1 MTITSDPKKPQGRF
15 LQSLHGKLVLILLVL
30 IIPTFLIQVY
40 IYHDRFE
47 MRRSEELQTNLEVA
61 RATAKTFDAYIQ
73 DILND
78 ELLLGL
84 AFTASQ
90 PMSAADIKGLLQ
102 SAHSALKAV
111 RDLSWVG
118 PEGTF
123 IYSSNPG
130 MIGANHNDQTYF
142 REIADGCEWAVGDL
156 VIARTTG
163 EPVFSVARGFRKDK
177 GDLVGVVVATII
189 PGQLDRVLGI
199 ERFEDAGINVLDRKG
214 RLVFRHPVIDYTWE
228 QRDWL
233 KAYPMIKDAL
243 EAKEIVATVV
253 SNYYGTKRLVGF
265 TPISIGWV
273 AGAGRTES
281 VATAAIR
288 TWLLPQ
294 TIAFLLITVA
304 AFAIALFFSSKIS
317 TTIGILRDHALAF
330 GRGENQN
337 PVAMSGTA
345 EFDDLAN
352 ALNKMT
358 EDIRSRQSERNRAEE
373 ALRESE
379 ERLRLLGD
387 NLPESAVYQYLHE
400 IGSSVHFLHVS
411 AGIERLNGVSVQ
423 DVLRDAGTLHRQIS
437 PEYFEQVK
445 EAEERSAR
453 EMSDFDMEVPM
464 RRPDGQVR
472 WMRLHSRPRRM
483 PDGRIIWDGVQ
494 TDVTE
499 RKRMEQELRENQS
512 RLDLALRSSQMGVWH
527 LDIDEDR
534 RVFDDQVCHLLGI
547 DPARFTGTAK
557 EFFDAVHPDDH
568 DRVRAALV
576 RTIEHG
582 VPYETEYRAIW
593 PDGGVHHIT
602 ARGNLARD
610 KNGRP
615 VRINGLIWDITEHK
629 RMEEEQL
636 HLFELARQRNAETE
650 AVFEAINDAVLIYDT
665 NMNVQR
671 VNSMFI
677 PTYGF
682 DPVNLNV
689 REIIQ
694 RTQCRWPD
702 GRPFRFEEQPTP
714 RALRGETVLNQHF
727 LITRPNG
734 VEMALETSS
743 GPLRSGDDITG
754 TVTVWHD
761 ITERKQMEEDL
772 RRSRDELELR
782 VQERTTE
789 LNSYMA
795 KLERSNQALQ
805 DFASIAS
812 HDMQEPLRKVIS
824 FGNMLRQKCGDSL
837 EQSGND
843 YLNRMLDATE
853 RMQSLLTGLLEYSRV
868 TTTTESFKEVDLSE
882 LISEVLSDLE
892 VRIIKTGGEVHVGT
906 LPVISA
912 DPTQMRQLFQNLI
925 GNALKFHKQGEKP
938 MVQVRS
944 VCNTDSGCQIILEDN
959 GIGFEEQYLDRIF
972 APFQRLHGRSEYEG
986 TGMGLAICKKIVE
999 RHGGSITATSTPGK
1013 GTAFIINLPFSTV
1026 S

>member
-1 MTITSDPKKPQGRF
+1 
-15 LQSLHGKLVLILLVL
+15 
-30 IIPTFLIQVY
+30 
-40 IYHDRFE
+40 
-47 MRRSEELQTNLEVA
+47 
-61 RATAKTFDAYIQ
+61 
-73 DILND
+73 
-78 ELLLGL
+78 
-84 AFTASQ
+84 
-90 PMSAADIKGLLQ
+90 
-102 SAHSALKAV
+102 
-111 RDLSWVG
+111 
-118 PEGTF
+118 
-123 IYSSNPG
+123 
-130 MIGANHNDQTYF
+130 
-142 REIADGCEWAVGDL
+142 
-156 VIARTTG
+156 
-163 EPVFSVARGFRKDK
+163 
-177 GDLVGVVVATII
+177 
-189 PGQLDRVLGI
+189 
-199 ERFEDAGINVLDRKG
+199 
-214 RLVFRHPVIDYTWE
+214 
-228 QRDWL
+228 
-233 KAYPMIKDAL
+233 
-243 EAKEIVATVV
+243 
-253 SNYYGTKRLVGF
+253 
-265 TPISIGWV
+265 
-273 AGAGRTES
+273 
-281 VATAAIR
+281 
-288 TWLLPQ
+288 
-294 TIAFLLITVA
+294 
-304 AFAIALFFSSKIS
+304 
-317 TTIGILRDHALAF
+317 
-330 GRGENQN
+330 
-337 PVAMSGTA
+337 
-345 EFDDLAN
+345 
-352 ALNKMT
+352 
-358 EDIRSRQSERNRAEE
+358 
-373 ALRESE
+373 
-379 ERLRLLGD
+379 
-387 NLPESAVYQYLHE
+387 
-400 IGSSVHFLHVS
+400 
-411 AGIERLNGVSVQ
+411 
-423 DVLRDAGTLHRQIS
+423 
-437 PEYFEQVK
+437 
-445 EAEERSAR
+445 
-453 EMSDFDMEVPM
+453 
-464 RRPDGQVR
+464 
-472 WMRLHSRPRRM
+472 
-483 PDGRIIWDGVQ
+483 
-494 TDVTE
+494 
-499 RKRMEQELRENQS
+499 
-512 RLDLALRSSQMGVWH
+512 
-527 LDIDEDR
+527 
-534 RVFDDQVCHLLGI
+534 
-547 DPARFTGTAK
+547 
-557 EFFDAVHPDDH
+557 
-568 DRVRAALV
+568 
-576 RTIEHG
+576 
-582 VPYETEYRAIW
+582 
-593 PDGGVHHIT
+593 
-602 ARGNLARD
+602 
-610 KNGRP
+610 
-615 VRINGLIWDITEHK
+615 
-629 RMEEEQL
+629 MEEEQL

-986 TGMGLAICKKIVE
+986 TGKGLAICKKIVE